1 MASTKRKLFD
11 WGDEQFNLFVPSPN
25 KYFIIDDAATLPP
38 YFFSLLTSGII
49 CSGEQTKPN
58 EWAKFSGGE
67 QIIKIGY
74 PQIFP
79 TTEEKTGAGAISR
92 TYIKLD

>member
-1 MASTKRKLFD
+1 MASTNRKPFYS
-11 WGDEQFNLFVPSPN
+11 GHKQFNLFVPSPN
-25 KYFIIDDAATLPP
+25 KYFIIHDAAPLPP
-38 YFFSLLTSGII
+38 YFYSLLTYGII

-74 PQIFP
+74 PQILP
-79 TTEEKTGAGAISR
+79 TPEEKTGAGAISR
-92 TYIKLD
+92 TYIKLE